1 MPPPPS
7 SAKPQSIAD
16 APLIRPVSLVVT
28 VTLSKLNSDASSDG
42 ADASEGCLLLR
53 PWCLDDDAVDGGRR
67 RGLSSGDDED
77 HPPPA
82 SLSAVMLLLL
92 AVVAVVYPS
101 LEASHRC
108 CS

>member
-1 MPPPPS
+1 MPTPPS

-16 APLIRPVSLVVT
+16 DELVVT
-28 VTLSKLNSDASSDG
+28 VTLSKLNSDASSEC
-42 ADASEGCLLLR
+42 ADASEDGCLLLLLR
-53 PWCLDDDAVDGGRR
+53 PWPCLDDDDAVDGGRR

-77 HPPPA
+77 H
-82 SLSAVMLLLL
+82 VMLLLL